1 MAPKIATLDHLKKG
15 CCFTLVSNFSKK
27 NWDFPNERD
36 TNIFPKRHEYFPKK
50 SFWIRVSS
58 HMAMRALAAL
68 AVAAACVILAM
79 AVVLDRTPAMT
90 SLSLES
96 KDLDAPNNLDRAIM
110 VSPL

>member
-1 MAPKIATLDHLKKG
+1 VDESHLKKG

-36 TNIFPKRHEYFPKK
+36 TNIFPKNLFEYSCLFA
-50 SFWIRVSS
+50 
-58 HMAMRALAAL
+58 HMRALAAL

>member
-1 MAPKIATLDHLKKG
+1 MATQ
-15 CCFTLVSNFSKK
+15 
-27 NWDFPNERD
+27 
-36 TNIFPKRHEYFPKK
+36 
-50 SFWIRVSS
+50 
-58 HMAMRALAAL
+58 RALAAL
-68 AVAAACVILAM
+68 AVATACVILAV